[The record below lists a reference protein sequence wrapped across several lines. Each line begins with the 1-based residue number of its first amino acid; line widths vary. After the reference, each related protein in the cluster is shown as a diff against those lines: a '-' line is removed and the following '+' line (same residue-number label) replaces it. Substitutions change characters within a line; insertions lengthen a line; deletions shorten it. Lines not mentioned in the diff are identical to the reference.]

1 MYRVVIL
8 LSLFSAPVYSQSV
21 IPNFNQGVLTQRSET
36 KSTTV
41 EDIKS
46 FDIRNGYQ
54 LTIGGENVKSS
65 TGDVA
70 PAGWTKLDTTVQ
82 GVGTTYVSPNL
93 DNKPTFSIVNEGQS
107 FMYYETLET
116 PGITNYTH
124 IIRTTQIENVTV
136 TTSTF
141 SQLRDI
147 YV

>member
-1 MYRVVIL
+1 MYRLIFL
-8 LSLFSAPVYSQSV
+8 LSFFSVPVYGQSV
-21 IPNFNQGVLTQRSET
+21 IPNFNQGVLIQRSET

-93 DNKPTFSIVNEGQS
+93 DNKPTFSIVNQGES
-107 FMYYETLET
+107 FQYYETLET
-116 PGITNYTH
+116 PGITNYTQ
-124 IIRTTQIENVTV
+124 ILRTTTIENITD

-141 SQLRDI
+141 SQ
-147 YV
+147 

>member
-1 MYRVVIL
+1 MYRFIL
-8 LSLFSAPVYSQSV
+8 LLSFFSVPVYAQSV
-21 IPNFNQGVLTQRSET
+21 IPNFQQGVLTQRSET

-65 TGDVA
+65 TGNVA

-93 DNKPTFSIVNEGQS
+93 NNKPTFSIVNEGQS

-124 IIRTTQIENVTV
+124 IQRTTQIENVTD
-136 TTSTF
+136 TLSTF
-141 SQLRDI
+141 SQ
-147 YV
+147 

>member
-1 MYRVVIL
+1 MYRFIL
-8 LSLFSAPVYSQSV
+8 LLSFFSVPVYGQSV
-21 IPNFNQGVLTQRSET
+21 IPNFQQGVLTQRSET

-54 LTIGGENVKSS
+54 LTVGGENVQSS
-65 TGDVA
+65 TGNVA
-70 PAGWTKLDTTVQ
+70 PTGWTKLDTTVQ

-93 DNKPTFSIVNEGQS
+93 NNKPDFSIVNEGAS

-124 IIRTTQIENVTV
+124 IQRTTQIENVTD
-136 TTSTF
+136 TLSTF
-141 SQLRDI
+141 SQ
-147 YV
+147 

>member
-1 MYRVVIL
+1 MYRFIL
-8 LSLFSAPVYSQSV
+8 LLSFFSVPVYAQSV
-21 IPNFNQGVLTQRSET
+21 IPNFQQGVLTQRSET

-124 IIRTTQIENVTV
+124 VTRTTTIESVSDS
-136 TTSTF
+136 TSTF
-141 SQLRDI
+141 SQ
-147 YV
+147 

>member
-1 MYRVVIL
+1 MYRFIL
-8 LSLFSAPVYSQSV
+8 LLSFFSVPVYAQSV
-21 IPNFNQGVLTQRSET
+21 IPNFQQGVLTQRRET

-65 TGDVA
+65 TGDLA

-107 FMYYETLET
+107 FQYFETLET

-124 IIRTTQIENVTV
+124 IQRTTQIENVTD
-136 TTSTF
+136 TLSTF
-141 SQLRDI
+141 SQ
-147 YV
+147 

>member
-1 MYRVVIL
+1 MYRFIL
-8 LSLFSAPVYSQSV
+8 LLSFFSVPVYAQSV
-21 IPNFNQGVLTQRSET
+21 IPNFQQGVLKQRSET

-82 GVGTTYVSPNL
+82 GGGTTYVSPNL
-93 DNKPTFSIVNEGQS
+93 DNKPTFSIVNEGES
-107 FMYYETLET
+107 FQYYETLET
-116 PGITNYTH
+116 PGITNFTQ
-124 IIRTTQIENVTV
+124 ILRTTTIENVTD

-141 SQLRDI
+141 SQ
-147 YV
+147 

>member
-1 MYRVVIL
+1 MYRFIL
-8 LSLFSAPVYSQSV
+8 LLSFFSVPVYAQNV
-21 IPNFNQGVLTQRSET
+21 IPNFQQGVLTQRSET

-70 PAGWTKLDTTVQ
+70 PSGWTKLDTTVQ

-93 DNKPTFSIVNEGQS
+93 NNKPTFSIVNEGQS

-116 PGITNYTH
+116 PGITNYTQ
-124 IIRTTQIENVTV
+124 ILRTTTIENVTDTV
-136 TTSTF
+136 STF
-141 SQLRDI
+141 SQ
-147 YV
+147 

>member
-1 MYRVVIL
+1 MYRFIL
-8 LSLFSAPVYSQSV
+8 LLSFFSVPVYSQSV
-21 IPNFNQGVLTQRSET
+21 IPNFQQGVLTQRSET

-54 LTIGGENVKSS
+54 LTIGGENVESS
-65 TGDVA
+65 TGNVA
-70 PAGWTKLDTTVQ
+70 PAGWTKLNTAVQ

-93 DNKPTFSIVNEGQS
+93 DNKPDFSIVNEGAS

-124 IIRTTQIENVTV
+124 IQRTTQIENVTD
-136 TTSTF
+136 TLSTF
-141 SQLRDI
+141 SQ
-147 YV
+147 

>member
-1 MYRVVIL
+1 MYRFIL
-8 LSLFSAPVYSQSV
+8 LLSFFSVPVYAQSV
-21 IPNFNQGVLTQRSET
+21 IPNFQQGVLTQRSET

-65 TGDVA
+65 TGNLA

-93 DNKPTFSIVNEGQS
+93 DNKPTFSIVNEGES

-124 IIRTTQIENVTV
+124 IQRTQTIENITD
-136 TTSTF
+136 TLSTF
-141 SQLRDI
+141 SQ
-147 YV
+147 

>member
-1 MYRVVIL
+1 MYRYAIL

-65 TGDVA
+65 TGNLA
-70 PAGWTKLDTTVQ
+70 PTGWTKLDTTVQ

-93 DNKPTFSIVNEGQS
+93 DNKPVFSIVNEGES
-107 FMYYETLET
+107 FMFYETLET

-124 IIRTTQIENVTV
+124 IQRTKQIENVTD
-136 TTSTF
+136 TLSTF
-141 SQLRDI
+141 SQ
-147 YV
+147 

>member
-1 MYRVVIL
+1 MYRFIL
-8 LSLFSAPVYSQSV
+8 LLSFFSVPVYAQSV
-21 IPNFNQGVLTQRSET
+21 IPNFQQGVLTQRSET

-65 TGDVA
+65 TGNLA

-124 IIRTTQIENVTV
+124 IQRTTQIENVTD
-136 TTSTF
+136 TLSTF
-141 SQLRDI
+141 SQ
-147 YV
+147 

>member
-1 MYRVVIL
+1 MYRFIL
-8 LSLFSAPVYSQSV
+8 LLSFFSVPVYAQSV
-21 IPNFNQGVLTQRSET
+21 IPNFQQGVLTQRSET

-54 LTIGGENVKSS
+54 LTVGGENVQSS
-65 TGDVA
+65 TGNVA
-70 PAGWTKLDTTVQ
+70 PTGWTKLDTTVQ

-93 DNKPTFSIVNEGQS
+93 DNKPDFSIVNEGAS

-124 IIRTTQIENVTV
+124 VQRTTQIENVTD
-136 TTSTF
+136 TLSTF
-141 SQLRDI
+141 SQ
-147 YV
+147 

>member
-1 MYRVVIL
+1 MYRFIL
-8 LSLFSAPVYSQSV
+8 LLSFFSVPVYAQSV

-65 TGDVA
+65 TGNVA
-70 PAGWTKLDTTVQ
+70 PTGWTKLDTTVQ

-107 FMYYETLET
+107 FQYFETLET

-124 IIRTTQIENVTV
+124 IQRTTQIENVTD
-136 TTSTF
+136 TLSTF
-141 SQLRDI
+141 SQ
-147 YV
+147 

>member
-1 MYRVVIL
+1 MYRFIL
-8 LSLFSAPVYSQSV
+8 LFSFFSAPVYAQSV
-21 IPNFNQGVLTQRSET
+21 IPNFQQGVLNQRSET

-54 LTIGGENVKSS
+54 LTIGGENVESS
-65 TGDVA
+65 TGNVA
-70 PAGWTKLDTTVQ
+70 PAGWTKLDTTIQ

-93 DNKPTFSIVNEGQS
+93 DNKPTFSIVNQGES

-116 PGITNYTH
+116 PGITNFTH
-124 IIRTTQIENVTV
+124 IQRTTQIENITD

-141 SQLRDI
+141 SQ
-147 YV
+147 

>member
-1 MYRVVIL
+1 MYRFIL
-8 LSLFSAPVYSQSV
+8 LLSFFSVPVYGQSV
-21 IPNFNQGVLTQRSET
+21 IPNFNQGVLIQRSET

-82 GVGTTYVSPNL
+82 GVGTTYVSPDLN
-93 DNKPTFSIVNEGQS
+93 NKPTFSIVNEGKS
-107 FMYYETLET
+107 FQYYETLET
-116 PGITNYTH
+116 PGITNYTQ
-124 IIRTTQIENVTV
+124 ILRTTTIENITD

-141 SQLRDI
+141 SQ
-147 YV
+147 

>member
-1 MYRVVIL
+1 MYRFIL
-8 LSLFSAPVYSQSV
+8 LLSFFSVPVYAQSV
-21 IPNFNQGVLTQRSET
+21 IPNFQQGVLTQRSET

-65 TGDVA
+65 TGDLA

-124 IIRTTQIENVTV
+124 IQRTTQIENVTDTV
-136 TTSTF
+136 STF
-141 SQLRDI
+141 SQ
-147 YV
+147 

>member
-1 MYRVVIL
+1 MYRFIL
-8 LSLFSAPVYSQSV
+8 LLSFFSVPVYGQSV
-21 IPNFNQGVLTQRSET
+21 IPNFNQGVLIQRSET

-82 GVGTTYVSPNL
+82 GVGTTYVSPDLN
-93 DNKPTFSIVNEGQS
+93 NKPTFSIVNQGES
-107 FMYYETLET
+107 FQYYETLET
-116 PGITNYTH
+116 PGITNYTQ
-124 IIRTTQIENVTV
+124 ILRTTTIENITD

-141 SQLRDI
+141 SQ
-147 YV
+147 

>member
-1 MYRVVIL
+1 MYRFIL
-8 LSLFSAPVYSQSV
+8 LLSFFSVPVYAQNV
-21 IPNFNQGVLTQRSET
+21 IPNFQQGVLTQRSET

-107 FMYYETLET
+107 FQYYETLET
-116 PGITNYTH
+116 PGITNYTQ
-124 IIRTTQIENVTV
+124 ILRTTTIENVTD

-141 SQLRDI
+141 SQ
-147 YV
+147 

>member
-1 MYRVVIL
+1 MYRFIL
-8 LSLFSAPVYSQSV
+8 LLSFFSVPVYAQSV
-21 IPNFNQGVLTQRSET
+21 IPNFQQGVLTQRSET

-65 TGDVA
+65 TGNLA

-93 DNKPTFSIVNEGQS
+93 DNKPVFSIVNEGES

-124 IIRTTQIENVTV
+124 IQRTTQIENVTD
-136 TTSTF
+136 TLSTF
-141 SQLRDI
+141 SQ
-147 YV
+147 

>member
-1 MYRVVIL
+1 MYKFIL
-8 LSLFSAPVYSQSV
+8 LFSFFSAPVYAQSV
-21 IPNFNQGVLTQRSET
+21 IPNFQQGVLNQRSET

-54 LTIGGENVKSS
+54 LTIGGENVESS
-65 TGDVA
+65 TGNVA
-70 PAGWTKLDTTVQ
+70 PAGWTKLDTTIQ

-93 DNKPTFSIVNEGQS
+93 DNKPTYSIVNQGES

-116 PGITNYTH
+116 PGITNFTH
-124 IIRTTQIENVTV
+124 IQRTTQIENITD

-141 SQLRDI
+141 SQ
-147 YV
+147 